1 MVLDKLGDKFK
12 EILSKIA
19 RSIFVDDKLINE
31 LIKEIQRALL
41 TADVNVNLVSEL
53 TKSIKERALK
63 EKTKLDQRTHLINI
77 VYEELTKFLGDEK
90 SELEIVKKNPFK
102 IMMVGVYGSGKTTSI
117 AKIAN
122 YYKKRGYKIAT
133 LGLDVHRPAAID
145 QLEQL
150 CNKIK
155 VDCFTNRKE
164 KNPIKIYNEFK
175 DKYIKYDLLI
185 IDTAG
190 RDSLD
195 KELVKEIKELNQE
208 IKPDEK
214 ILVIS
219 ADIGQAAQELAKCFH
234 ENCGVT
240 SVIVSKLDGTARAG
254 GALTGTA
261 ATGAKIKFI
270 GTGEKIDDLETFNP
284 KGFVSRLL
292 GMGDLESL
300 LEKAKDV
307 IDEEKAGDMKDR
319 MMSGEFD
326 LNDLYEQ
333 MKAMKKMGPLNK
345 IMEMIPGFSGMKLP
359 KEALQVQ
366 EGKLEKWKYIIDSC
380 TKSERNDPELIDGER
395 AERIAKGSGTSVS
408 EVRELIKQY
417 RMAKKM
423 MKMMKG
429 KDPEKMLKKGR
440 IPFKLK

>member
-12 EILSKIA
+12 EILNKVA

-41 TADVNVNLVSEL
+41 QSDVNVQLVSEL

-77 VYEELTKFLGDEK
+77 VYEELTRFLGDEK
-90 SELEIVKKNPFK
+90 SELEIIKKTPFK
-102 IMMVGVYGSGKTTSI
+102 IMMVGVYGSGKTTTI
-117 AKIAN
+117 GKLCN
-122 YYKKRGYKIAT
+122 YYKKRGYKVAT

-145 QLEQL
+145 QLEQI
-150 CNKIK
+150 CDKIK
-155 VDCFTNRKE
+155 VDCFTDRKE
-164 KNPIKIYNEFK
+164 KNPSKIYNEFK
-175 DKYIKYDLLI
+175 DKYIKYDILI

-195 KELVKEIKELNQE
+195 KELVKEIKELNHE

-219 ADIGQAAQELAKCFH
+219 ADIGQAAQELAKGFH
-234 ENCGVT
+234 ENCEVT
-240 SVIVSKLDGTARAG
+240 SVIVSKMDGTARAG

-270 GTGEKIDDLETFNP
+270 GIGEKIDDLETFNP

-292 GMGDLESL
+292 GMGDLEAL
-300 LEKAKDV
+300 LEKAKEV
-307 IDEEKAGDMKDR
+307 IDEEKVGDIKER
-319 MMSGEFD
+319 LTSGEFN

-333 MKAMKKMGPLNK
+333 MTAMKKMGPLNK

-359 KEALQVQ
+359 KDALQVQ
-366 EGKLEKWKYIIDSC
+366 EGKLEKWKYAMDSMS
-380 TKSERNDPELIDGER
+380 KKEKEFPDLIDGN
-395 AERIAKGSGTSVS
+395 RIKRISKGSGVS
-408 EVRELIKQY
+408 ESEIRDLIKQY